1 MKHKADGLLDGDGLL
16 LCLGALANPQRLRI
30 LAALANGRAYV
41 SELARAVGL
50 SRPLLQMHLRKL
62 EAAGLVSSQMELS
75 EDGKAMNFYALTP
88 FRLVLDPE
96 RVSVAAATLEG
107 AAPQAVTRRSG

>member
-1 MKHKADGLLDGDGLL
+1 MNHNPDGLLDGDGLL

-30 LAALANGRAYV
+30 LAALGDRRAYV
-41 SELARAVGL
+41 SQLAREVGL

-75 EDGKAMNFYALTP
+75 RDGKAMNFFALTP

-96 RVSVAAATLEG
+96 RIAVAAATLEAG
-107 AAPQAVTRRSG
+107 GRG